1 MIRRRKNDKDERGAV
16 LVELTLIVPI
26 LVTIV
31 LGMFEIGMAW
41 SASQTVV
48 QGSRSGART
57 VSQLGTYA
65 YSDQEALR
73 AVLSTFGE
81 DIDRV
86 QRVSIYLY
94 DDSAPNGVPTT
105 CGTSETPTSGSGCN
119 SYTEANFDFSRV
131 ADAAYPSHFAVSD
144 SSCGA
149 GRSGAW
155 CPAVR
160 SASQSTATLVGVEVE
175 FAHEPVS
182 GFFGTSDRIITQRTV
197 MKIEPRTS

>member
-1 MIRRRKNDKDERGAV
+1 MIRRRRNGNHERGAV
-16 LVELTLIVPI
+16 LVELTLVVPI

-94 DDSAPNGVPTT
+94 DDTRPDGVPTS
-105 CGTSETPTSGSGCN
+105 CGTSAVPTSGAGCN
-119 SYTEANFDFSRV
+119 SYIPLMNDFANV
-131 ADAAYPSHFAVSD
+131 TDATHFAVSD
-144 SSCGA
+144 TACGT

-155 CPAVR
+155 CPTVR
-160 SASQSTATLVGVEVE
+160 SDSQSTATLIGVEVE
-175 FAHEPVS
+175 YAHEPVS
-182 GFFGTSDRIITQRTV
+182 GFFGSADRIITQRIV
-197 MKIEPRTS
+197 MKIEPRAS